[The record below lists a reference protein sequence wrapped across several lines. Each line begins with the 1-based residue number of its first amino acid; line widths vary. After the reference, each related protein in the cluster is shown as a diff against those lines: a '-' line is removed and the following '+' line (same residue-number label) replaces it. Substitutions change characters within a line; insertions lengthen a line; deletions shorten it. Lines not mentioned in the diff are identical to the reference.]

1 MYMYGLR
8 FGVTARSMM
17 AVTISVLLLA
27 EKKNSAQFKIK
38 MYLRKQFYHFVLTTT
53 KSQSNNRFVR

>member
-1 MYMYGLR
+1 MYVCMYMYGLR
-8 FGVTARSMM
+8 FGVTARGMM

-38 MYLRKQFYHFVLTTT
+38 YVLAEAILSFCSDNDQVTKQ
-53 KSQSNNRFVR
+53 